1 MHIVPERLRLYPSCE
16 SHKISKSGSGN
27 RRLSRNI
34 YGVQTNFHQKFLKI
48 IISRSRAW
56 SQPQKIGEILCGK
69 GAKCD
74 CDKIVLT
81 VCSGKFDFGSR
92 MACRISLDVRS
103 LRNITISCEKSVIR
117 HGFETNLQLGSFWI
131 MNVERSELGMGG
143 RGRQSDRP
151 GSFEPGTKI
160 KTDWRISHSTTFFAN
175 RFKP

>member
-1 MHIVPERLRLYPSCE
+1 METDAYQGIVMVFKQILIEIFE
-16 SHKISKSGSGN
+16 N
-27 RRLSRNI
+27 
-34 YGVQTNFHQKFLKI
+34 

-117 HGFETNLQLGSFWI
+117 HGFETNLQLGSF
-131 MNVERSELGMGG
+131 
-143 RGRQSDRP
+143 
-151 GSFEPGTKI
+151 
-160 KTDWRISHSTTFFAN
+160 
-175 RFKP
+175 